1 MRIVNKKQQFFSV
14 KSPLFYTILPLSTL
28 SKSRKLTEVSD
39 LLKLRFR
46 ILTKNKITNI

>member
-28 SKSRKLTEVSD
+28 SK
-39 LLKLRFR
+39 LKKAHQ
-46 ILTKNKITNI
+46 II